1 MKKQSMI
8 KIALVVFAMILVSG
22 VGALAQKPDC
32 SKTTDADIV
41 SAVYSKIKVKYESQ
55 RQHINV
61 RSSDGV
67 VTIEGW
73 ATTKSVRKDIE
84 KLAKKTSCVKSVVN
98 TLTVGVG
105 GGCGPGQRKCGSIC
119 IGSGAT
125 CNITP

>member
-8 KIALVVFAMILVSG
+8 KIALVVFAMIVVSS

-119 IGSGAT
+119 IGSGDT